1 MKYLEKFRAILDFW
15 HPEETIIFFLC
26 FLENDPAFSKAL
38 KPDGR
43 EVYLCYILSFIS
55 HVASPTKEY
64 GSGWSCSQLSFAWN
78 LLHLPGVL
86 IQADA
91 ENNFIINVFHSLMR

>member
-55 HVASPTKEY
+55 RVTSPKKTA
-64 GSGWSCSQLSFAWN
+64 GWLVMVSAIV
-78 LLHLPGVL
+78 LPG
-86 IQADA
+86 I
-91 ENNFIINVFHSLMR
+91 FSSFPVF